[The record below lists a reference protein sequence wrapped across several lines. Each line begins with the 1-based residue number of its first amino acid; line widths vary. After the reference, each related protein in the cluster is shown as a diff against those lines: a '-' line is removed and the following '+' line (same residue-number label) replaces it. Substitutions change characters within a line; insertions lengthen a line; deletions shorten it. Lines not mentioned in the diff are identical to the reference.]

1 MATFVLVHG
10 AWHGSWCWKRVRA
23 ILREAGHEVF
33 TPTLSGLGERAHLL
47 TQDTTLE
54 THIADIV
61 NLLRWEELSD
71 VVLVAHSYGGFV
83 SRHVVDRCPDRIRHV
98 VYLDAFVPENG
109 QSLNDYAPGFADM
122 FRAQARDL
130 GEGWR
135 IPPVP
140 SSVFAVNPGDASW
153 MDAQCTAHPL
163 STFEEPARLSG
174 NGERVP
180 ASYILAGDFPGSPF
194 PAFAAI
200 AEQKGWPFSTIPGG
214 HDLMLDSPAQVATIL
229 LTHG

>member
-23 ILREAGHEVF
+23 MLCAAGHAVF
-33 TPTLSGLGERAHLL
+33 TPTLSGLGERSHLL
-47 TQDTTLE
+47 TRDTVLE
-54 THIADIV
+54 THIADIA

-83 SRHVVDRCPDRIRHV
+83 ARHVVDRHPDRIRHV
-98 VYLDAFVPENG
+98 VYLDAFVPEDG
-109 QSLNDYAPGFADM
+109 QSLNDHAPAFADM
-122 FRAQARDL
+122 FRAQAREQ

-140 SSVFAVNPGDASW
+140 SGVFAVNPEDAPW
-153 MDAQCTAHPL
+153 MDAQCTPHPL

-174 NGERVP
+174 AGERVP
-180 ASYILAGDFPGSPF
+180 ASYVLAGDFPGSPF
-194 PAFAAI
+194 PPFAEA
-200 AEQKGWPFSTIPGG
+200 ARQKGWPCDTLAGG
-214 HDLMLDSPAQVATIL
+214 HDLMLDAPGEVAAL
-229 LTHG
+229 LMARA